1 MPVTEATTDHSTSA
15 RERSWPT
22 RLFLAIGVFAMLA
35 SSCSSDDDAADSASS
50 EAISIDEPDDAE
62 PAFDTGSA
70 DTSADSESADDFAGS
85 GAESEAHDD
94 PARDEPMTDGL
105 FGPSAE
111 ENTTGIFDEEPGT
124 DAEARLENNTFE
136 DYGVRPFV
144 DTDVDNL
151 STFALDVDTGSY
163 VVTRRWLD
171 ERQIP
176 QPESVRVEEFVNAF
190 DYDYDVPRSGLS
202 LHIDGGPS
210 PFDPDNVLV
219 RVGIQAAVIDD
230 RDRPPAALTFVV
242 DTSGSMDRDDRLG
255 LVKEAL
261 AELVDELDRD
271 DTVAIVTY
279 GDSSAII
286 LEPTPAGNERAILD
300 AIDDLRPGGSTN
312 LEAGLETAY
321 ELAERAF
328 VEGGI
333 NRLILASDGVAN
345 VGTTDPDALTRRI
358 SDRAINGIQLV
369 TVGFGM
375 GNYNDVT
382 MEQLAD
388 QGDGFYAY
396 VDSRD
401 EAERLFE
408 EELVDTLAPVAI
420 DGRIQVEFDSDLV
433 DEYRLI
439 GFENRGV
446 LDRDFR
452 NDDVDAGELSSGH
465 TVTALYELELDRDA
479 GRGDELGEVR
489 LRWQDPQTFDWVE
502 IDTDIDVN
510 DIEEDWFDTSD
521 GFQLATTVAAWAEV
535 LRGSPYADEVD
546 MDAIAEEAERL
557 DDELDTAQSRELAD
571 LTDRTAALW

>member
-1 MPVTEATTDHSTSA
+1 MRFTSDTTTRPA
-15 RERSWPT
+15 NLRGRSWLT
-22 RLFLAIGVFAMLA
+22 RFWLVLGVLAMVAA
-35 SSCSSDDDAADSASS
+35 SCGSDDDDSADSATAS
-50 EAISIDEPDDAE
+50 DDAE
-62 PAFDTGSA
+62 AEFDSASDSDESDDSDGFFA
-70 DTSADSESADDFAGS
+70 DTTTD
-85 GAESEAHDD
+85 ESEPAGRAEEDD
-94 PARDEPMTDGL
+94 MAEEEADGL
-105 FGPSAE
+105 FAE
-111 ENTTGIFDEEPGT
+111 APAEDGDSGGLFGEEPEE
-124 DAEARLENNTFE
+124 DAEARLEDNTFE

-144 DTDVDNL
+144 DTDVDNR

-171 ERQIP
+171 EGVLP
-176 QPESVRVEEFVNAF
+176 PADAVRVEEFVNSF
-190 DYDYDVPRSGLS
+190 DYDYDAPRDGLS
-202 LHIDGGPS
+202 LHVDGGPS
-210 PFDPDNVLV
+210 PFDEDNVLV
-219 RVGIQAAVIDD
+219 RVGVQAAIIDD
-230 RDRPPAALTFVV
+230 QDRPPAALTFVV

-261 AELVDELDRD
+261 AELVDELDDD

-279 GDSSAII
+279 GDSSSII
-286 LEPTPAGNERAILD
+286 LEPTPARDEREIVD

-321 ELAERAF
+321 DLAERAF

-345 VGTTDPDALTRRI
+345 VGTTDPDELTRRI

-396 VDSRD
+396 VDTRD

-408 EELVDTLAPVAI
+408 DELVATLAPVAI
-420 DGRIQVEFDSDLV
+420 DGRIQVEFDADLV

-479 GRGDELGEVR
+479 DRGDELGEVR
-489 LRWQDPQTFDWVE
+489 LRWQDPETFDWVE
-502 IDTDIDVN
+502 IDADIDFD
-510 DIEEDWFDTSD
+510 DIERDWRDTSD
-521 GFQLATTVAAWAEV
+521 AFQLATTVAAWAEV
-535 LRGSPYADEVD
+535 LRASPFASDIDVQ
-546 MDAIAEEAERL
+546 AIAEEADRL
-557 DDELDTAQSRELAD
+557 DDEFGTSQSRELAG